1 MKTMNRFQKLVIAA
15 VCTAAISSFSLTAL
29 GEKGGETLVKLTK
42 ASYATAP
49 ATVAATSAAHRCPM
63 CTDTLV
69 TVVDKA
75 TKGPR
80 HEIKTVAR
88 HNCSSCE
95 TKIVTKGEGKAKYD
109 IVVHTCGMGSPSLC
123 ATR

>member
-1 MKTMNRFQKLVIAA
+1 MVIAA

-29 GEKGGETLVKLTK
+29 AEKGGETLVKLTK

-49 ATVAATSAAHRCPM
+49 AAVASRQAVFHRCSM

-69 TVVDKA
+69 TVVDRG

-109 IVVHTCGMGSPSLC
+109 ATVHTCGMGSPSLC
-123 ATR
+123 VAR